1 MLKDGTEILAE
12 PISQIVNSSLC
23 SRLPEG
29 GETAKL
35 RSIFKKGK
43 IQYQRYY
50 RPVSLQLVKSK
61 VIEKVVH
68 N

>member
-1 MLKDGTEILAE
+1 MLKDGAEILAE
-12 PISQIVNSSLC
+12 PISHIVNSSLG

-29 GETAKL
+29 GKTAKL

-43 IQYQRYY
+43 IQYQKYY

-61 VIEKVVH
+61 LSKK
-68 N
+68 